1 MSQDISFVGLD
12 AHKDSIN
19 VALLLPKA
27 RQAEQWRVVNRAEKI
42 RELVRTLRRR
52 TAGPIKVCYEAGP
65 TGFALQRQL
74 SELGVSCVVI
84 APSLIPSKPGDRVKT
99 DRRDAAKLAELLRAG
114 ILTEVEVP
122 STSDEAVRDVCRARE
137 DARED
142 CTRARHRL
150 QKFLLRRARLF
161 DAGKKSWTIAHRRWL
176 DDQHFDDPHDQFVFE
191 DYLAEVKR
199 TERRVEVLSGK
210 LEEISQQPKFKAR
223 TDRLR
228 CFRGIDTV
236 TAMTFI
242 TELHGFERFRN
253 PRQLM
258 AYLGLVPSEYS
269 SAGRRIQGSITKCG
283 NSHVRR
289 VLVEAAWNYR
299 HKPAVGVGL
308 RKRRAGQSPTAIEVA
323 DRAMDRLHRRF
334 TAMVFK
340 GKPYNKAVVAVARE
354 LAGFMW
360 AALQGVDSN

>member
-1 MSQDISFVGLD
+1 MSKGISFVGLD
-12 AHKDSIN
+12 AHKESIE
-19 VALLLPKA
+19 VALLLPREKTA
-27 RQAEQWRVVNRAEKI
+27 VQWRLPNRAEKV
-42 RELVRTLRRR
+42 RELARTLQRK
-52 TAGPIKVCYEAGP
+52 APGPIKVCYEAGP
-65 TGFALQRQL
+65 TGFDLQRQL
-74 SELGVSCVVI
+74 SELGIECVVI

-99 DRRDAAKLAELLRAG
+99 DRRDAVKLAELLRAD

-122 STSDEAVRDVCRARE
+122 SAADEAVRDLCRARE

-150 QKFLLRRARLF
+150 QKFLLRRSRHF
-161 DAGKKSWTIAHRRWL
+161 DGGKKQWTIAHRRWL
-176 DDQHFDDPHDQFVFE
+176 EDQHFDDPHDKFVFE
-191 DYLAEVKR
+191 DYLAEVKHA
-199 TERRVEVLSGK
+199 EQRVEVLAAK
-210 LEEISQQPKFKAR
+210 LEEVSQQPKFKEKAA
-223 TDRLR
+223 RLR

-242 TELHGFERFRN
+242 TELHGFERFRS

-269 SAGRRIQGSITKCG
+269 SAGKQIRGSITKCG
-283 NSHVRR
+283 NGHVRR
-289 VLVEAAWNYR
+289 VMVEAAWNYR
-299 HKPAVGVGL
+299 HKPAIGVKL
-308 RKRRAGQSPTAIEVA
+308 RTRRAGQSPTAIEIA

-354 LAGFMW
+354 LTGFLW
-360 AALQGVDSN
+360 AALQGVS